1 MPEDLVGSQ
10 DTIFLPKNQH
20 QIDRLKRMARDCEKQ
35 LGGYEEESLS
45 LLFTPLVYFKTKL
58 IEALIE
64 NGKVEKDLIIDQ
76 IQKQFP
82 EEFECGSC
90 FFPRAW
96 SEVSRLCEESV
107 EDQKI

>member
-64 NGKVEKDLIIDQ
+64 NGKVEKELIIDQ
-76 IQKQFP
+76 IKNQFP
-82 EEFECGSC
+82 EEFECGISL
-90 FFPRAW
+90 FSKAW
-96 SEVSRLCEESV
+96 NEVNRLCCESI

>member
-1 MPEDLVGSQ
+1 MENSEKGSTITRPKDQNLV
-10 DTIFLPKNQH
+10 
-20 QIDRLKRMARDCEKQ
+20 DRLKRQVRDYKKQ
-35 LGGYEEESLS
+35 MGAYEEEWLK
-45 LLFTPLVYFKTKL
+45 LLFSPLVYFKIRL